1 MSVFDPL
8 LGLAD
13 DAVVLAS
20 RMKEWRDQ
28 SVNGNP
34 RQRSGMRQVGAG
46 NLGKQSTP
54 WSELDWGDGALL
66 GLPPITYANR
76 RPPRGEFLAGVTG
89 WTVGLV
95 TTAGLC
101 FSLAP
106 ALRFFAPILRGPG
119 SKVAGALLVGY
130 GALGLGKFAARSVRF
145 MSNLDQNVRRIR
157 MGGDYQDT
165 ATAQALRMAA
175 ARDMSSSF
183 GSARRFL
190 GREANYLS

>member
-1 MSVFDPL
+1 M
-8 LGLAD
+8 
-13 DAVVLAS
+13 
-20 RMKEWRDQ
+20 
-28 SVNGNP
+28 
-34 RQRSGMRQVGAG
+34 
-46 NLGKQSTP
+46 
-54 WSELDWGDGALL
+54 
-66 GLPPITYANR
+66 
-76 RPPRGEFLAGVTG
+76 AGVTG

-95 TTAGLC
+95 ATEGLR
-101 FSLAP
+101 FALAP

-119 SKVAGALLVGY
+119 SKVAGALLGGY

-157 MGGDYQDT
+157 MGGEYQDT

-190 GREANYLS
+190 GREASYLS